1 MSHTENQIK
10 HNEKQKAKRE
20 ARRHKVCC
28 WCQKPYI
35 DNTKR
40 TAGKTCSKDCAY
52 NYGVAARKENGSYKR
67 TEEQN
72 KRMVES
78 MHTVRQNGGGKL
90 SQEGIENIRAA
101 AKKRGGDP
109 LFGEKMKGT
118 YMEKYG
124 VQHWSQTIDGR
135 KRISEIHSGKHVP
148 PERIK
153 ALSQAAMKSHNMHS
167 RSKKGI
173 REDLGYFFRSTWEA
187 NYARYL
193 NHESIKWKY
202 ESITYNLGPSKSYTP
217 DFILEDGT
225 HVEIKGWLT
234 EKGAEKLR
242 LFQEQYPEIKL
253 EIVDKVRY
261 TVINKLYQFVVM
273 HWEK

>member
-10 HNEKQKAKRE
+10 HNEKQKAKKE

-28 WCQKPYI
+28 WCQKTYI

-40 TAGKTCSKDCAY
+40 TVGKTCSKDCAY
-52 NYGVAARKENGSYKR
+52 SYGVAARRENGSYKR

-72 KRMVES
+72 E
-78 MHTVRQNGGGKL
+78 KL
-90 SQEGIENIRAA
+90 SKTLKEQYASGDREITVNQALDWWKIATEEQKKQRIENR
-101 AKKRGGDP
+101 KKTVT
-109 LFGEKMKGT
+109 KKS
-118 YMEKYG
+118 G
-124 VQHWSQTIDGR
+124 VGHWSQTIEGR

-148 PERIK
+148 PERMK

-173 REDLGYFFRSTWEA
+173 REDLGCFFRSTWEA

-193 NHESIKWKY
+193 NRESIKWKY
-202 ESITYNLGPSKSYTP
+202 ESITYNLGPTKSYTP

-261 TVINKLYQFVVM
+261 TVINKQYQFLIPN
-273 HWEK
+273 WEK